1 MTQPDDRPETLV
13 GRLREIDFLQRFL
26 QQTGVNGG
34 TLLLSGEAGV
44 GKTALLEATAD
55 AARASGRTILRVT
68 GAEFEAEASF
78 AGLNQ
83 TLFPL
88 VDDFSALGDEHAR
101 ALRVAL
107 GFETGSAPD
116 RLLLSNAVTLLLRRV
131 AARAPLLLVIDDLPW
146 LDRASAVVLSFAARR
161 LVGSRAGLLAAC
173 RTGSAGYFDTSG
185 LPELP
190 LRALDDEAAAQLL
203 AERFPDL
210 GPQVRARVLS
220 TAQGNPLALLELPH
234 AVRETRRGPAEP
246 VPRILPLNQRL
257 QGLFA
262 ARVAALPAATRTLLL
277 AAALESTGD
286 LGVLQAAAG
295 AGYRLD
301 DLAPA
306 EQDQLVR
313 VTTASHTVTFRHPL
327 IRSAVVTESTSAERR
342 RVHRAL
348 AEVHRDDLERRA
360 WHLGEATVEP
370 DEEVAALLQEA
381 ARLVRRRGDYQA
393 VIALLCRAADLSP
406 TPQARSRRLAEAAY
420 IGAEGLAETRS
431 AMELLQG
438 VRQAGEQAPASLNY
452 ASATAFQLL
461 DADGHVDTAHRL
473 LVGAIEAWPNR
484 TDPQDEELVTGLW
497 TLALVCIVGGR
508 AELWEAFHA
517 ATARLVPGPPE
528 IMTLGIGLFGA
539 DPVRT
544 GVALLPALEA
554 RLATIQHE
562 TAPDV
567 VQNVAAASIYPDRLT
582 EVREPLW
589 RSIRQGRAGGPGRRR
604 IVALMD
610 VCIDDFVR
618 GEWAEGAELA
628 AEGLAVC
635 EEFGGRFFS
644 FYFRYHQALLAA
656 VQGRFETSR
665 ALTDQMIGWAGPR
678 GVGMAQTYARHAQV
692 LAHLG
697 EGDYESA
704 YQRATEI
711 SPAGTLASHVP
722 HSLWVALELVEAA
735 VRTDRRAEAERHV
748 RALRESGTAALSPR
762 LAMREMAAAALVAD
776 DEAAPELFERALR
789 TPRTVEWPFDTARV
803 RLLYGERLRRS
814 RAMSEAKAQLKE
826 ASHAFEKLGA
836 TPWAARAERELR
848 AAGQAARTPSDT
860 QGAAALTPQEREIAR
875 LAASGMTNKEIGER
889 LFISPRTVSSHLYQ
903 IFPKL
908 GITTRAALRDAIGS
922 DDA

>member
-1 MTQPDDRPETLV
+1 M
-13 GRLREIDFLQRFL
+13 GRLRETDFLQGFL

-34 TLLLSGEAGV
+34 ALLLSGEPGV
-44 GKTALLEATAD
+44 GKTALLDATAD
-55 AARASGRTILRVT
+55 AARVAGTTVLRMT
-68 GAEFEAEASF
+68 AAEFEAEVSF

-83 TLFPL
+83 ALFPL
-88 VDDFSALGDEHAR
+88 VDEFSVLGDEHAG
-101 ALRVAL
+101 ALRAAL
-107 GFETGSAPD
+107 GFEASLAPD

-146 LDRASAVVLSFAARR
+146 LDRASAAVLSFVARR
-161 LVGSRAGLLAAC
+161 LIGSRAGLLAAF
-173 RTGSAGYFDTSG
+173 RTGSAGYFDGSG
-185 LPELP
+185 LPEFA
-190 LRALDDEAAAQLL
+190 LRALDSEASALLL

-210 GPQVRARVLS
+210 DSQVRARVLS

-234 AVRETRRGPAEP
+234 ALRESRHDPAQP

-257 QGLFA
+257 QRLFA
-262 ARVAALPAATRTLLL
+262 DRVVALPPTTRTLLL
-277 AAALESTGD
+277 TAALESTGD
-286 LGVLQAAAG
+286 LNVLRAASG

-306 EQDQLVR
+306 EQDQLVLLEA
-313 VTTASHTVTFRHPL
+313 ASHKVAFRHPL
-327 IRSAVVTESTSAERR
+327 IRSAVVAESTSAERR

-348 AEVHRDDLERRA
+348 AEVLHDDLERRA
-360 WHLGEATVEP
+360 WHLGEATVQP

-381 ARLVRRRGDYQA
+381 ARRVRGRGDYQA

-406 TPQARSRRLAEAAY
+406 TPRARTSRLAEAAY
-420 IGAEGLAETRS
+420 IGAEGLAETKS
-431 AMELLQG
+431 TTELLQG
-438 VRQAGEQAPASLNY
+438 VRQSDGQAAASLNY
-452 ASATAFQLL
+452 ASAAALQLL

-473 LVGAIEAWPNR
+473 LVGALEAWPNP
-484 TDPQDEELVTGLW
+484 TDPHDGELIAGLC
-497 TLALVCIVGGR
+497 TLALVCLVGGR
-508 AELWEAFHA
+508 AELWHAFHA
-517 ATARLVPGPPE
+517 ATDRLEPEPPE
-528 IMTLGIGLFGA
+528 IMALATGLFAA

-554 RLATIQHE
+554 RLASIHHE
-562 TAPDV
+562 TDPNV
-567 VQNVAAASIYPDRLT
+567 VQDVAASAIYPDRLA

-610 VCIDDFVR
+610 VCFDDFVR
-618 GEWAEGAELA
+618 GDWDEAGELA

-665 ALTDQMIGWAGPR
+665 ALADQMIGWAGPR
-678 GVGMAQTYARHAQV
+678 GVGMAQTYARHALV
-692 LAHLG
+692 LAHHG
-697 EGDYESA
+697 EGDFEAA

-711 SPAGTLASHVP
+711 SPAGILASHVP

-735 VRTDRRAEAERHV
+735 VRTDRGTEAEEHV
-748 RALRESGTAALSPR
+748 CALRESGTAALSPR
-762 LAMREMAAAALVAD
+762 LAMREAAAAALVAG
-776 DEAAPELFERALR
+776 DEAPELFARALSM
-789 TPRTVEWPFDTARV
+789 PRIDEWPFETAKV

-814 RAMSEAKAQLKE
+814 RATNEAKVQLTQ
-826 ASHAFEKLGA
+826 ALGAFEKLGA
-836 TPWAARAERELR
+836 APWAARAERELR
-848 AAGQAARTPSDT
+848 AAGQATRAPSGA
-860 QGAAALTPQEREIAR
+860 QGVAALTPQELEIAR

-908 GITTRAALRDAIGS
+908 GITKRAALRDAIGS
-922 DDA
+922 GEN

>member
-1 MTQPDDRPETLV
+1 MIQPGDRPETLV

-44 GKTALLEATAD
+44 GKTALLETTAD
-55 AARASGRTILRVT
+55 AARASGTTVLRVT
-68 GAEFEAEASF
+68 GAEFEAEVSF

-83 TLFPL
+83 ALYPL
-88 VDDFSALGDEHAR
+88 VDEFSSLGDEHAG

-107 GFETGSAPD
+107 GFAVGPAPD
-116 RLLLSNAVTLLLRRV
+116 RLLLSNAVTLLLRRT
-131 AARAPLLLVIDDLPW
+131 AARAPLLLIIDDLPW
-146 LDRASAVVLSFAARR
+146 LDRASAGVLSFAARR
-161 LVGSRAGLLAAC
+161 LIGSRVGLLAAF

-203 AERFPDL
+203 AERFPGLD
-210 GPQVRARVLS
+210 PQVRARVLS

-234 AVRETRRGPAEP
+234 AVQETRRGPAEP
-246 VPRILPLNQRL
+246 VPRILPLSQRL

-277 AAALESTGD
+277 TAALESTGD

-295 AGYRLD
+295 TGYRLD

-306 EQDQLVR
+306 EQKQLVR
-313 VTTASHTVTFRHPL
+313 VAAASHTVTFRHPL
-327 IRSAVVTESTSAERR
+327 IRSAVVAESTSAQRR
-342 RVHRAL
+342 QAHQAL
-348 AEVHRDDLERRA
+348 AQVLHDDLERRA

-370 DEEVAALLQEA
+370 DEEVAALLQAA
-381 ARLVRRRGDYQA
+381 ARRVRGRGDYQA
-393 VIALLCRAADLSP
+393 VISLLCRAADLSP
-406 TPQARSRRLAEAAY
+406 TTEARAGRLAEAAY
-420 IGAEGLAETRS
+420 IGAEGLAAGSTP
-431 AMELLQG
+431 ELLRGIHQSHD
-438 VRQAGEQAPASLNY
+438 QPSASLHY
-452 ASATAFQLL
+452 ASAAALQLL
-461 DADGHVDTAHRL
+461 DSDGHVDTAHRL
-473 LVGAIEAWPNR
+473 LAEAIEAWPNR
-484 TDPQDEELVTGLW
+484 ADAHDEELVSALFA
-497 TLALVCIVGGR
+497 LALVCIVGGR
-508 AELWEAFHA
+508 AALWTAFHRA
-517 ATARLVPGPPE
+517 VARLRPEPPE
-528 IMTLGIGLFGA
+528 LLVLGMGLYGA

-544 GVALLPALEA
+544 GVALLPLLDA
-554 RLATIQHE
+554 RLATIHQE
-562 TAPDV
+562 VDPGV
-567 VQNVAAASIYPDRLT
+567 VQTVAASAIYADRLA
-582 EVREPLW
+582 EVREALW
-589 RSIRQGRAGGPGRRR
+589 RAIRQGRADGPGRRR

-618 GEWAEGAELA
+618 GEWAEASELA

-678 GVGMAQTYARHAQV
+678 GVGMAQTYARHALV
-692 LAHLG
+692 LADLG
-697 EGDYESA
+697 EGDFEAA
-704 YQRATEI
+704 YQHATEI

-748 RALRESGTAALSPR
+748 RVLRESGVAALSPR
-762 LAMREMAAAALVAD
+762 LAMREAAAAALVAD
-776 DEAAPELFERALR
+776 DDAVRLFEHAL
-789 TPRTVEWPFDTARV
+789 TAPQAGEWPFDTARI

-814 RAMSEAKAQLKE
+814 RAMSEAKAQLRQ
-826 ASHAFEKLGA
+826 ALDAFEKLGA

-848 AAGQAARTPSDT
+848 AAGQATRAPASTR
-860 QGAAALTPQEREIAR
+860 GVAALTPQELEIAQ

-908 GITTRAALRDAIGS
+908 GITKRAALRDALGRDI
-922 DDA
+922 A

>member
-1 MTQPDDRPETLV
+1 MIQPGDRPENLV

-26 QQTGVNGG
+26 RQTGVNGG

-55 AARASGRTILRVT
+55 AARASGATILRVT
-68 GAEFEAEASF
+68 GAEFEAEVSF

-83 TLFPL
+83 ALFPL
-88 VDDFSALGDEHAR
+88 VDEFSALGEEHAG

-107 GFETGSAPD
+107 GFEIGSAPD

-131 AARAPLLLVIDDLPW
+131 AVRAPLLLVIDDLPW

-161 LVGSRAGLLAAC
+161 LIGSRAGLLASY

-203 AERFPDL
+203 AERFPGLD
-210 GPQVRARVLS
+210 PQVRARVLS

-246 VPRILPLNQRL
+246 VPRVLPLNQRL

-277 AAALESTGD
+277 TAALESTGD

-306 EQDQLVR
+306 ERDQLVR
-313 VTTASHTVTFRHPL
+313 VTTASHTVAFRHPL
-327 IRSAVVTESTSAERR
+327 IRSAVVAESTSAERR
-342 RVHRAL
+342 QVHQAL
-348 AEVHRDDLERRA
+348 AEVFHDDLELRA
-360 WHLGEATVEP
+360 WHLGEATVAP
-370 DEEVAALLQEA
+370 DEEVAALLQAA
-381 ARLVRRRGDYQA
+381 ARRVRGRGDYQA
-393 VIALLCRAADLSP
+393 VISLLCRAADLSP
-406 TPQARSRRLAEAAY
+406 TAEARGSRLAEAAY
-420 IGAEGLAETRS
+420 IGAEGLAAGSTP
-431 AMELLQG
+431 ELLRD
-438 VRQAGEQAPASLNY
+438 VRQSDDQPSASLHY
-452 ASATAFQLL
+452 AAAAALQLL
-461 DADGHVDTAHRL
+461 EADGHVDTAHRL
-473 LVGAIEAWPNR
+473 LAEAIESWPNR
-484 TDPQDEELVTGLW
+484 TDADDEELVVALS
-497 TLALVCIVGGR
+497 TLALVCLVGGR
-508 AELWEAFHA
+508 AEPWADFHRA
-517 ATARLVPGPPE
+517 AARLRPAPPE
-528 IMTLGIGLFGA
+528 VLVLATGLYAA

-544 GVALLPALEA
+544 GVALLPVLDA
-554 RLATIQHE
+554 RLATIHQE
-562 TAPDV
+562 LDPGV
-567 VQNVAAASIYPDRLT
+567 VQDVAASAIYADRLA
-582 EVREPLW
+582 EAREALW
-589 RSIRQGRAGGPGRRR
+589 RAIRQGRADGPGRRR

-618 GEWAEGAELA
+618 GEWAEAGELA

-678 GVGMAQTYARHAQV
+678 GVGMAQTYARHALV

-735 VRTDRRAEAERHV
+735 VRTDRRDEAERHV

-762 LAMREMAAAALVAD
+762 LAMRETAAAALVAD
-776 DEAAPELFERALR
+776 DEAPELFERALR

-803 RLLYGERLRRS
+803 RLLHGERLRRS

-826 ASHAFEKLGA
+826 ASDTFEKLGA

-848 AAGQAARTPSDT
+848 AAGQAARTPAGT
-860 QGAAALTPQEREIAR
+860 QGATALTPQEREIAR

-908 GITTRAALRDAIGS
+908 GITKRAALRDAIGS